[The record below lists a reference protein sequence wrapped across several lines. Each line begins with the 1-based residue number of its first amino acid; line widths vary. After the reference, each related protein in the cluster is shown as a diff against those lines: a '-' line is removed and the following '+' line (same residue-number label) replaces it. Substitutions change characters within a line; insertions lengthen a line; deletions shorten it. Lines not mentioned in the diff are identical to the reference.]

1 MITERHC
8 WTVLAQRAQDET
20 SLIQAEMGQTLARL
34 ESLNASQARLEK
46 LYEDYR
52 QQENSTNHNLQGMRE
67 VMNQRQFMT
76 QLLTLMQRVAND
88 VAHAEK
94 TLLETRRRLM
104 AAERERL
111 KMQTLADQ
119 NAQAILT
126 QAEKRDQRKMDEL
139 GVMQFNLREDT

>member
-1 MITERHC
+1 MITERNC
-8 WTVLAQRAQDET
+8 WTVLAQRAQDAA
-20 SLIQAEMGQTLARL
+20 SLIQTEMGQTLARL
-34 ESLNASQARLEK
+34 ESLNASKARLER

-52 QQENSTNHNLQGMRE
+52 QQENSTNHQLQGMRE

-94 TLLETRRRLM
+94 ALAETRVRLIT
-104 AAERERL
+104 AERERL

-126 QAEKRDQRKMDEL
+126 QTEKRDQRKMDDL
-139 GVMQFNLREDT
+139 GVMQFNLRSAS